1 MTMRSLISF
10 SLVVGLCLALVA
22 CNDDKKAQQ
31 SMLPPVAVFDV
42 TVADVPWS
50 AEYQAQASGS
60 RAVEVR
66 ARVEAIIEKR
76 LYEEGDFVKQGQLLF
91 QLERDQYEAKVQ
103 QAQAQF
109 NNAEREWKRTAA
121 LRKERRFPEG
131 ARQRPRRL

>member
-76 LYEEGDFVKQGQLLF
+76 LYEEGDFV
-91 QLERDQYEAKVQ
+91 
-103 QAQAQF
+103 
-109 NNAEREWKRTAA
+109 
-121 LRKERRFPEG
+121 
-131 ARQRPRRL
+131 